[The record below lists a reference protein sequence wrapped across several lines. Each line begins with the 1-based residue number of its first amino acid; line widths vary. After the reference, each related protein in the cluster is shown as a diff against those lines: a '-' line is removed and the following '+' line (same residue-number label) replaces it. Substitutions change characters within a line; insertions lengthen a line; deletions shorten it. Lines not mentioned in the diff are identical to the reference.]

1 MKYVD
6 YELDAKMQSAIINYF
21 TKDQKYYYIYMS
33 KKAVDSQ
40 EVIEID
46 GKVVDQHL
54 LGVKYLDK
62 GVKVEEIQ
70 QEDGIIL
77 YKADF
82 YYNDDYYLFAGELE
96 KEEFD
101 EIIKKIMF

>member
-1 MKYVD
+1 M
-6 YELDAKMQSAIINYF
+6 
-21 TKDQKYYYIYMS
+21 
-33 KKAVDSQ
+33 
-40 EVIEID
+40 
-46 GKVVDQHL
+46 
-54 LGVKYLDK
+54 DK